1 MYHSIYHFKSNEFLY
16 CSWQLDWLVQSFQM
30 HSLVDWEQTWNLQI
44 QDSYPSSRKCLNQT
58 NIKQIELRF
67 YASLKSEIYARYVV
81 SLKA

>member
-1 MYHSIYHFKSNEFLY
+1 
-16 CSWQLDWLVQSFQM
+16 M
-30 HSLVDWEQTWNLQI
+30 HSLIDWEQTWNLQI

-81 SLKA
+81 PLKA